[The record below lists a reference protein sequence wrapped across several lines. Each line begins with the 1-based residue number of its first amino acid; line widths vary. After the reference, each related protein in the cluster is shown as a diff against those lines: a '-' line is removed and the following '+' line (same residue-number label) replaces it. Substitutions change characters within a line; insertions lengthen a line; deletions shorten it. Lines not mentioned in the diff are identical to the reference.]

1 MTGRG
6 ARVTL
11 PAMDMIVSPD
21 VDSSKGHVAWRGATY
36 RCALG
41 TGGVTQAK
49 REGDRATPAG
59 RFALR
64 RLYYR
69 ADRIPRPITGLS
81 EVSPLDPADGWCDDP
96 SDGRYNC
103 LVRHPYTAS
112 AERLWRD
119 DGLYDVIAV
128 LGYNDDPVVAGAGSA
143 IFLHVAR
150 PEYEPTEGCVAL
162 ALDDLLTVLR
172 DCDDMSWLCVTPGS
186 DAESGD

>member
-11 PAMDMIVSPD
+11 PAMDMIVSPG
-21 VDSSKGHVAWRGATY
+21 VDSSSGHVAWRDATY

-41 TGGVTQAK
+41 AGGVTRAK

-69 ADRIPRPITGLS
+69 ADRIRRPTTGLS
-81 EVSPLDPADGWCDDP
+81 GVSPLDPADGWCDDP
-96 SDGRYNC
+96 SDARYNR
-103 LVRHPYTAS
+103 LVRHPYATS

-143 IFLHVAR
+143 IFLHVGR
-150 PEYEPTEGCVAL
+150 PGYEPTEGCVAL

-172 DCDDMSWLCVTPGS
+172 DCDDMTWLCVTPGS
-186 DAESGD
+186 GAESGD